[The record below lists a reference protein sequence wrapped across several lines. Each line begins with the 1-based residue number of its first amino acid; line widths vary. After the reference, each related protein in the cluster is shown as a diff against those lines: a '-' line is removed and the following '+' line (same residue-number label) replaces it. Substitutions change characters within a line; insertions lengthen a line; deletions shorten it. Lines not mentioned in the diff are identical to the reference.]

1 MKSEM
6 DVRHGG
12 SKSVLITNLIVHRC
26 VVNISDQTIQL
37 IRIPHVVEKAL
48 NPPLVC
54 QRLEFLENISQL
66 PDDPYLSA
74 SALDFGERGL
84 TVPASFS
91 FLAP

>member
-12 SKSVLITNLIVHRC
+12 SKSVLITNLIVHYC
-26 VVNISDQTIQL
+26 IMNISDQTIQL
-37 IRIPHVVEKAL
+37 IRIPDVVEKAL

-54 QRLEFLENISQL
+54 QRLEFLENIFQF
-66 PDDPYLSA
+66 PNDPYLSA
-74 SALDFGERGL
+74 SALSPEECGL
-84 TVPASFS
+84 TVPTSFS